1 MLNGST
7 SCKKLLLPYF
17 SVYQLSSIGVKMP
30 FSIKVIFYRILMV
43 LLKFVTVFIP
53 APKPTIYSG
62 AGSAKKMC
70 STISHFGADKLLIV
84 TDSMLVKIGV
94 VEEITAE
101 LERLGIQYV
110 VFDEILP
117 DPSYGLVEK
126 GVQVALENQATGILA
141 IGGGSPIDAAKVIA
155 ARATNSK
162 SIKEL
167 TGILKVKQPCLP
179 LFVVPTTAGTG
190 SETTIAAVVS
200 NPSTNQKTPV
210 IDPKLVPVAAAL
222 DPTLMLG
229 LPPAI
234 TAATG
239 MDALTHAVESYLS
252 KHAAPDTDHYALA
265 AVKMIM
271 KNLPICYEDG
281 KNIEARESMALAS
294 FYAGA
299 AFTKANLGYV
309 HAIAHQFGAYYHTP
323 HGLANAIVLPYVL
336 EYSLPAAHKRLAQ
349 LAIAIDLGVEGEP
362 HAVLAQRFVDAVKQ
376 LNEKIGIPSTLEELK
391 SQDVSQIAK
400 GALKEAHYLYPVPRY
415 MDKSQC
421 EQIIRDM
428 LPASV

>member
-1 MLNGST
+1 
-7 SCKKLLLPYF
+7 
-17 SVYQLSSIGVKMP
+17 MP
-30 FSIKVIFYRILMV
+30 FALKVILYRILMV

-70 STISHFGADKLLIV
+70 STIAHFGSDKLLIV
-84 TDSMLVKIGV
+84 TDAMLVKIGV
-94 VEEITAE
+94 VAEITDE
-101 LERLGIQYV
+101 LERLGVQYV

-117 DPSYGLVEK
+117 DPSYDLVEK
-126 GVQVALENQATGILA
+126 GVQVAIENQANGILA

-155 ARATNSK
+155 ARVTNNK
-162 SIKEL
+162 SIKDL

-271 KNLPICYEDG
+271 KNLPVCYADG
-281 KNIEARESMALAS
+281 KNEQARESMALAS

-309 HAIAHQFGAYYHTP
+309 HAIAHQFGAFYHTP
-323 HGLANAIVLPYVL
+323 HGLANAIVLPHIL
-336 EYSLPAAHKRLAQ
+336 EYSLPSAQKRLAE
-349 LAIAIDLGVEGEP
+349 LALAVDLGVAGEP

-376 LNEKIGIPSTLEELK
+376 LNQDIGIPSTLETLK
-391 SQDVSQIAK
+391 ASDVSAIAK

-421 EQIIRDM
+421 ERIIRDM
-428 LPASV
+428 LPA